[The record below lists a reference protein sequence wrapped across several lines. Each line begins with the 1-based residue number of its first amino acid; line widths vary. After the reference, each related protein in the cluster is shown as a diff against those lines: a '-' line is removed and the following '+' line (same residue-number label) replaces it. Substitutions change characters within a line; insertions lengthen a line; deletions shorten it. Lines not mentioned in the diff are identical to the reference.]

1 LTRRLRLLD
10 LGLLALLAVLSWQ
23 MRREWVWAH
32 ARTQAFLQTR
42 LQPAT
47 VQPLTPLSKVEPLS
61 PLAYAQM
68 VMQNLFS
75 RDRNSQV
82 IIDPP
87 APVPDPPVP
96 PFPVARGVMLWEG
109 VPPTV
114 VLSERPGGD
123 QKGYHPGDTIGEWKI
138 VSVDNQYMVLGWNGK
153 EFKKRLDELLDKTN
167 LVAEN
172 APAAVAAP
180 AAPAK
185 SGNTNLSPDTK
196 PGPGIDL
203 GNERKGCIPGDN
215 SPSGTVVGGM
225 KKVLTPSPF
234 GASCQWVPAN

>member
-1 LTRRLRLLD
+1 M
-10 LGLLALLAVLSWQ
+10 GLLALLALLSWQ
-23 MRREWVWAH
+23 MRSEWIWAH
-32 ARTQAFLQTR
+32 ARTQAFLR
-42 LQPAT
+42 SRVAPAS
-47 VQPLTPLSKVEPLS
+47 VAPLAPLSKVEPLS
-61 PLAYAQM
+61 PLTYAQT

-114 VLSERPGGD
+114 VLSARPGGE
-123 QKGYHPGDTIGEWKI
+123 QKSYHPGDTIGEWQI
-138 VSVDNQYMVLGWNGK
+138 LSVDNQYLTLGWNGK
-153 EFKKRLDELLDKTN
+153 EFKKRLDELLDKTS

-172 APAAVAAP
+172 APAPAAQV
-180 AAPAK
+180 APAK
-185 SGNTNLSPDTK
+185 SGTTNLSPDIK

-203 GNERKGCIPGDN
+203 GNERRGCIPGDT

-225 KKVLTPSPF
+225 KKVLTASPF
-234 GASCQWVPAN
+234 GASCQWVPANAN

>member
-1 LTRRLRLLD
+1 M
-10 LGLLALLAVLSWQ
+10 GLLALLALLSWQ
-23 MRREWVWAH
+23 MRGEWIWAH
-32 ARTQAFLQTR
+32 ARTQAFLRTR

-61 PLAYAQM
+61 PLAYVQT

-75 RDRNSQV
+75 KDRNSQV
-82 IIDPP
+82 IVDPP
-87 APVPDPPVP
+87 APVPEPPVP
-96 PFPVARGVMLWEG
+96 PFPVARGVMLWQG

-123 QKGYHPGDTIGEWKI
+123 QKSYHPGDTIGEWKI
-138 VSVDNQYMVLGWNGK
+138 VSVDNQYLILGWNGK
-153 EFKKRLDELLDKTN
+153 EFKKRLDEILDKTN
-167 LVAEN
+167 LVAEMPP
-172 APAAVAAP
+172 PAAAP
-180 AAPAK
+180 APPAK

-203 GNERKGCIPGDN
+203 GNERKGCIPGDT
-215 SPSGTVVGGM
+215 SPSGTVVNGM

>member
-1 LTRRLRLLD
+1 
-10 LGLLALLAVLSWQ
+10 LGLLALLALLSWQ
-23 MRREWVWAH
+23 MRREWIWAH
-32 ARTQAFLQTR
+32 ARTQTFLRTR
-42 LQPAT
+42 LQPA
-47 VQPLTPLSKVEPLS
+47 VVPPLTPLSKVEPFS
-61 PLAYAQM
+61 GRAYEQTAAH
-68 VMQNLFS
+68 NLFS
-75 RDRNSQV
+75 KDRNSEV
-82 IIDPP
+82 IVDPP
-87 APVPDPPVP
+87 APVPEPVVP

-138 VSVDNQYMVLGWNGK
+138 VSVDNQYLILGWNGK

-167 LVAEN
+167 LVAEMPP
-172 APAAVAAP
+172 APAAP
-180 AAPAK
+180 AAPAV
-185 SGNTNLSPDTK
+185 SATTNLSPNTK

-203 GNERKGCIPGDN
+203 GNERKGCIPGDT

>member
-10 LGLLALLAVLSWQ
+10 LGLLALLALLSWQ
-23 MRREWVWAH
+23 MRREWIWAH
-32 ARTQAFLQTR
+32 ARTQTFLRTR

-75 RDRNSQV
+75 KDRNSQV

-87 APVPDPPVP
+87 APVPDPVVP

-114 VLSERPGGD
+114 VLSEKPGGD

-138 VSVDNQYMVLGWNGK
+138 VSVDNRYLTLGWNGK

-167 LVAEN
+167 LVAEM
-172 APAAVAAP
+172 PPAP
-180 AAPAK
+180 AAPVAPAAAT
-185 SGNTNLSPDTK
+185 NTNLSNNAKT
-196 PGPGIDL
+196 GPGAEM
-203 GNERKGCIPGDN
+203 GNGSKGCIPGD
-215 SPSGTVVGGM
+215 STPSGAVVNGM
-225 KKVLTPSPF
+225 RKEVTATPF
-234 GASCQWVPAN
+234 GAGCQWVPAK

>member
-1 LTRRLRLLD
+1 LRFLD
-10 LGLLALLAVLSWQ
+10 LGLLALLAFLGWQ
-23 MRREWVWAH
+23 MRQEWIWAH
-32 ARTQAFLQTR
+32 ARTQAFLR
-42 LQPAT
+42 SRVESAA
-47 VQPLTPLSKVEPLS
+47 VQPLAPLSKVEPLS
-61 PLAYAQM
+61 ALTYAQA

-75 RDRNSQV
+75 KDRNSQV

-96 PFPVARGVMLWEG
+96 PFPAARGVMLWEG

-123 QKGYHPGDTIGEWKI
+123 QKSYHPGDTIGPWSI
-138 VSVDNQYMVLGWNGK
+138 VSVDNQYLTLGWNGK

-172 APAAVAAP
+172 APAPAQTP
-180 AAPAK
+180 AAAAK

-203 GNERKGCIPGDN
+203 GNERRWCIPGDT

-234 GASCQWVPAN
+234 GASCQWVPANSN

>member
-10 LGLLALLAVLSWQ
+10 FGLLALLALLSWQ
-23 MRREWVWAH
+23 MRREWIWAH
-32 ARTQAFLQTR
+32 ARTQVFLQTR

-47 VQPLTPLSKVEPLS
+47 VQPLAPLSKVEPLS

-75 RDRNSQV
+75 KDRNSQV

-87 APVPDPPVP
+87 APVPDPVVP

-138 VSVDNQYMVLGWNGK
+138 VSVDNQYLILGWNGK

-185 SGNTNLSPDTK
+185 SGATNLSPDTK

-203 GNERKGCIPGDN
+203 GNERKGCIPGDT
-215 SPSGTVVGGM
+215 SPSGTVVNGM